1 MRTLRRPYSKNFY
14 TVLLCKI
21 QIPREEN
28 LLGLALLIP
37 WPWRVTY
44 VGMGTQLRRR
54 NGCWLLIAGETDAGL
69 VKATDILYSC
79 NPPLGEA
86 LKPKP
91 FTTCE

>member
-1 MRTLRRPYSKNFY
+1 
-14 TVLLCKI
+14 
-21 QIPREEN
+21 
-28 LLGLALLIP
+28 
-37 WPWRVTY
+37 VTY